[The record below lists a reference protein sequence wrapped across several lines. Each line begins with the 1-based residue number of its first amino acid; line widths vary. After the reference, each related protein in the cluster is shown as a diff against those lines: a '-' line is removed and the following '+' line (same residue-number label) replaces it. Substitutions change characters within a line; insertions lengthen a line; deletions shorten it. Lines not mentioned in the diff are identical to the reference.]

1 MIKMYFYVLYLFLY
15 DTIIVSED
23 RIVFCGIKE
32 VKSKS
37 THTYNLPK
45 MSIKYQIIMYLVIV
59 PKNNFYIYIEH
70 RYFLLHQ

>member
-1 MIKMYFYVLYLFLY
+1 MFFIYFLMILLLFQK
-15 DTIIVSED
+15 T
-23 RIVFCGIKE
+23 VFCGIKE